1 MRGQHL
7 SKLFGWKKVVEEAY
21 RSKGSNPK
29 ATRPKGRIKCDCKV
43 NNGCLDAS
51 SILFTGDTA
60 KNVAKFQC

>member
-29 ATRPKGRIKCDCKV
+29 ATK
-43 NNGCLDAS
+43 A
-51 SILFTGDTA
+51 
-60 KNVAKFQC
+60 